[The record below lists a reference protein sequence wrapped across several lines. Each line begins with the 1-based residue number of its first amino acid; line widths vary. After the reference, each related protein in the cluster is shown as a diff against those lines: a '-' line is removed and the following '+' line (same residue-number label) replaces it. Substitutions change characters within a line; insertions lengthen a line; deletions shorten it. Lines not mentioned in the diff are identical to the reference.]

1 VLDAKD
7 ILEYS
12 IKEHF
17 TLILLSLNYE
27 DLCEHQK
34 KYCLE
39 KLNTSGVLNSI
50 LRKYP
55 DNPCLS
61 KSPEQ
66 CRDKLTAGY
75 FKLGKWLWR
84 LAAPL
89 GLGNLV
95 LADDKLLRII
105 YVFLF

>member
-1 VLDAKD
+1 
-7 ILEYS
+7 
-12 IKEHF
+12 
-17 TLILLSLNYE
+17 LSLNYE

-34 KYCLE
+34 KYCPE
-39 KLNTSGVLNSI
+39 KPNASGVLDSI
-50 LRKYP
+50 LREYP
-55 DNPCLS
+55 DDPRLS

-66 CRDKLTAGY
+66 RRDILTAGY

-95 LADDKLLRII
+95 LADDKLLSIM
-105 YVFLF
+105 YVYSSITVHSALITI